1 MIDLKYIPDRIS
13 DENLRELMFIIIKEI
28 QSYLEIKEAFWMDDI
43 KNDGFRSNIE
53 KLNGL

>member
-1 MIDLKYIPDRIS
+1 
-13 DENLRELMFIIIKEI
+13 LMFIIIKEI